1 MSTNE
6 VNYFGAHPRV
16 GGSLGEDA
24 MNEHEHIDRDKLK
37 LKECYTRENVP
48 RGAWVEV
55 DLNAIAHN
63 IRVIRKRVSTARSWQ
78 SSRRT
83 ATGTVPCM

>member
-1 MSTNE
+1 M
-6 VNYFGAHPRV
+6 

-24 MNEHEHIDRDKLK
+24 MNEHEHIDRNKLK

-63 IRVIRKRVSTARSWQ
+63 IRVIRKRVGSTARSWQ

>member
-24 MNEHEHIDRDKLK
+24 MNEHEHIDRNKLK
-37 LKECYTRENVP
+37 LKECYTVRTSRVG
-48 RGAWVEV
+48 RGS
-55 DLNAIAHN
+55 
-63 IRVIRKRVSTARSWQ
+63 RST
-78 SSRRT
+78 
-83 ATGTVPCM
+83 

>member
-24 MNEHEHIDRDKLK
+24 MNEHEHIDRNKLK
-37 LKECYTRENVP
+37 LRACSP
-48 RGAWVEV
+48 HGA
-55 DLNAIAHN
+55 
-63 IRVIRKRVSTARSWQ
+63 
-78 SSRRT
+78 
-83 ATGTVPCM
+83 